1 MRVFLI
7 LAAMIILI
15 IPLSSQS
22 LHRFRISGHPAVKGI
37 VKEETETQILIRD
50 EAGKQITIPKDMIIS
65 RRPYKTYLDMP
76 GYDQNKNDFYYGLE
90 WGLNKTTDQ
99 EKQNFYGWT
108 FFGRAGYDRD
118 HRYALEI
125 KSGLQNMNFTGIPFS
140 NDNSKEL
147 YIPVIFSL
155 KKYLTRGRHLLYI
168 SIGHGYSWSLGPVFR
183 EENMGRSSG
192 PIAVPGIG
200 VRRIGRYGQ
209 DYELQLGWHL
219 QKTHAQNKNSADL
232 FSDLEMVYHRW
243 SLSYG
248 IMF

>member
-1 MRVFLI
+1 MSDLLI
-7 LAAMIILI
+7 LAANIILI

-22 LHRFRISGHPAVKGI
+22 LLRFRISTYLDLKGI

-192 PIAVPGIG
+192 PIATSGMG
-200 VRRIGRYGQ
+200 VGRIGRQPQ
-209 DYELQLGWHL
+209 DYEWKRGWHR
-219 QKTHAQNKNSADL
+219 QKTHTQEKRSEDL
-232 FSDLEMVYHRW
+232 LTDLEMVYHRW